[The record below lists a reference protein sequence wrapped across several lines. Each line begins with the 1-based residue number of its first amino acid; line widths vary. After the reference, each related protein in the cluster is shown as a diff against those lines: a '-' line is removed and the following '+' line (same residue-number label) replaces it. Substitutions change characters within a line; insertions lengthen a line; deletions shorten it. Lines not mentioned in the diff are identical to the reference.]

1 MKNSEPKKCKDCT
14 YFSLASEGLNE
25 ETCTFYNKALTREEV
40 IKGTDCQKF
49 ELRKEE
55 KDPFFVKYEAELKK
69 YLLLAIL
76 LFALGI
82 LILYITT
89 K

>member
-1 MKNSEPKKCKDCT
+1 MNEIKRCRDCT

-25 ETCTFYNKALTREEV
+25 DMCTFYNKALGRDEV
-40 IKGTDCQKF
+40 IKSTDCPKF

-76 LFALGI
+76 LLMIGV
-82 LILYITT
+82 LMLYIAT